1 MSVGEVIKK
10 QRLAL
15 GLSQAYLSMLMK
27 VSDQTLAKWENDKTE
42 PKASQVYLLSKYLY
56 VSEKHICSGGV
67 FVDSSDLLRK
77 DLEESIL
84 YLEAVKDKFC

>member
-1 MSVGEVIKK
+1 MSVGQVIKK

-15 GLSQAYLSMLMK
+15 GLKQTYLSMLLK
-27 VSDQTLAKWENDKTE
+27 VSVQTLSKWESDITE

-56 VSEKHICSGGV
+56 VSEKYICSGGV
-67 FVDSSDLLRK
+67 SFDSSDLLRK

-84 YLEAVKDKFC
+84 YLEGVRDKFC